1 MPPERDKWTFT
12 LVIIVAIAATIIGIR
27 NLLWA
32 MDTTGLIRTPQNS
45 HQHFR

>member
-1 MPPERDKWTFT
+1 MPQERDTWTFT
-12 LVIIVAIAATIIGIR
+12 LVIIVASAATIIGIR

-32 MDTTGLIRTPQNS
+32 VDTTGLLRTPQNS